1 MNPDGDEGDE
11 WDRVEEQAGEAA
23 ETHRISRRRFLTWFW
38 RAPVILA
45 AIAIGVGIREAVK
58 VHFDKEKP
66 NPDPRF
72 TSLPPVPIAPLSH
85 FQKPWD
91 QTDFQ
96 LGEAASLQARADY
109 PQFPSDPFNTL
120 PAIALRLPA
129 PIPGGLT
136 VEGKHYA
143 AFSRVCTH
151 MGCIVALNEDLQAI
165 AIAFNYQ
172 AKTPELVCHCHL
184 SVYNPLEG
192 AAVVS
197 GPAPRPLPRIKLA
210 IKNGRLYAV
219 GLEVTA

>member
-1 MNPDGDEGDE
+1 MKQGDHALRG
-11 WDRVEEQAGEAA
+11 EEA
-23 ETHRISRRRFLTWFW
+23 EKDTEERRMSRRRFITWFW

-45 AIAIGVGIREAVK
+45 AIAVGVGIREAVK
-58 VHFDKEKP
+58 EHFEKEKP
-66 NPDPRF
+66 SPKPRF
-72 TSLPPVPIAPLSH
+72 TALPPVPIAPLSH

-96 LGEAASLQARADY
+96 LSGPDMSRQAKTDY
-109 PQFPSDPFNTL
+109 PQFPSDPFTTL

-136 VEGKHYA
+136 VGGAHYA

-151 MGCIVALNEDLQAI
+151 MGCIVALNTDPQAI

-184 SVYNPLEG
+184 SIYNPLAS

-197 GPAPRPLPRIKLA
+197 GPAPKPLPRIELEAKDG
-210 IKNGRLYAV
+210 KLYAV
-219 GLEVTA
+219 GLEATD